1 MLTAFLFLAFA
12 QSGRQRPATPS
23 APTVSDWKIEMTTD
37 GGFAG
42 IGVGGLTVSSDG
54 SLTITLMS
62 SKKCTYQ
69 LTAAELQSLNAAV
82 NNARPGSWLECYS
95 LADTRTHCCD
105 LVRTTMT
112 LSEHG
117 NRDVFTTSW
126 LTGAPPFPMDLE
138 NLVDLLRGPAGIDAR
153 YRPLCASAP

>member
-1 MLTAFLFLAFA
+1 MLTAFLLLAFA
-12 QSGRQRPATPS
+12 QSGRQRPVTPS
-23 APTVSDWKIEMTTD
+23 TPAVSDWKIEIKTD

-54 SLTITLMS
+54 TLTITLMS

-69 LTAAELQSLNAAV
+69 LTASELQSVSAAV
-82 NNARPGSWLECYS
+82 NNARPAAWLECYS
-95 LADTRTHCCD
+95 FADVKSHCCD

-112 LSEHG
+112 LSERG

-126 LTGAPPFPMDLE
+126 LTGAPAFPIDLE
-138 NLVDLLRGPAGIDAR
+138 SLVDLLRGPAGIDAR